1 MTKGLR
7 VLIVDDNPDDRRLA
21 ARALAA
27 EFGGI
32 ELTEAIDEESL
43 AEALELGN
51 FDAVITDYRLRW
63 TTGLDVL
70 REVKER
76 SPTVP
81 VVMFTG
87 TGTEDVAVAAMKS
100 GLDDYVVKTPR
111 HFARLPMAIKTSLER
126 QRGRAAEIELGSA
139 VDRFRALIENAADVV
154 LVIAEDTTFT
164 FASPSV
170 QPTLGWSVDEVVGRS
185 FTEFVAEKEIERFR
199 ADFRALVKKPGFV
212 EPFLSRIQ
220 HRDGS
225 WRELEGTAQ
234 SLLDIPSVKGIVV
247 NARDVTERNRL
258 EEQLRITER
267 MEAVGRLAGG
277 VAHDLNNLLTVIS
290 GSATFLLEDLPEDS
304 QLRDD
309 AVQIKTAT
317 DRATSLIGRLLD
329 FGRRKPGTLSSLDLN
344 SVIAEFEPILQKV
357 LGEGTELVV
366 DLDPT
371 LDIVETDRVQLEQ
384 VIVNLIIN
392 ARDATLHKGTV
403 AIKTGGVV
411 LTEHEPKLGLSL
423 GRYVWLSV
431 SDDGIGMAPEV
442 RERVFEPFFTT
453 KEGKGTGL
461 GLASAYGVV
470 TQSGGT
476 ITVESALG
484 EGATFRVYL
493 PSETQS

>member
-32 ELTEAIDEESL
+32 ELTEAIDAESL
-43 AEALELGN
+43 AKALELGN
-51 FDAVITDYRLRW
+51 FDAVVTDYRLRW
-63 TTGLDVL
+63 TTGVDVL

-111 HFARLPMAIKTSLER
+111 HFARLPMAVKASLER

-139 VDRFRALIENAADVV
+139 VDRFRALIENAVDVV

-170 QPTLGWSVDEVVGRS
+170 QPTLGWSVDELVGRS
-185 FTEFVAEKEIERFR
+185 FTELVAEEEIERFR
-199 ADFRALVKKPGFV
+199 EDFHALFKKPGFV
-212 EPFLSRIQ
+212 DTFLSWIQ

-225 WRELEGTAQ
+225 WRQLEGTAQ
-234 SLLDIPSVKGIVV
+234 SLLDNPSVKGIVV

-290 GSATFLLEDLPEDS
+290 GNASFLLEDLPDES

-309 AVQIKTAT
+309 ALQIKTAS
-317 DRATSLIGRLLD
+317 DRATSLIAQLLD
-329 FGRRKPGTLSSLDLN
+329 FGRRRPGAPSSLDLN
-344 SVIAEFEPILQKV
+344 SVIVDFEPMLRKL
-357 LGEGTELVV
+357 LGEGTDLVI

-371 LDIVETDRVQLEQ
+371 LDTVEADRVQLEQ
-384 VIVNLIIN
+384 VIVNLIVN
-392 ARDATLHKGTV
+392 ARDATSHKGTV
-403 AIKTGGVV
+403 TIKTGGVV
-411 LTEHEPKLGLSL
+411 FTEHEPTLGLGS

-431 SDDGIGMAPEV
+431 SDDGVGMSPEI

-453 KEGKGTGL
+453 KEGTGTGL
-461 GLASAYGVV
+461 GLASAYGIIA
-470 TQSGGT
+470 QSGGT
-476 ITVESALG
+476 ITAESEPG
-484 EGATFRVYL
+484 KGATFRVFV
-493 PSETQS
+493 PSAT

>member
-1 MTKGLR
+1 MTEGLR
-7 VLIVDDNPDDRRLA
+7 ILIVDDNPDDRRLA

-32 ELTEAIDEESL
+32 ELTEAIDAESL
-43 AEALELGN
+43 AKALELGN

-126 QRGRAAEIELGSA
+126 QRGKAAEVELGSA
-139 VDRFRALIENAADVV
+139 VDRFRALIENATDVV

-170 QPTLGWSVDEVVGRS
+170 QPTLGWSADELVGRS
-185 FTEFVAEKEIERFR
+185 FTELVAEEEIERFR
-199 ADFRALVKKPGFV
+199 EAARALVKKPGFV
-212 EPFLSRIQ
+212 ETFLSPIQ

-225 WRELEGTAQ
+225 WRQLEGTAQ
-234 SLLDIPSVKGIVV
+234 SLLDTPSVKGIVV
-247 NARDVTERNRL
+247 NLRDVTERNRL

-290 GSATFLLEDLPEDS
+290 GSASFLLEDLPDDNR
-304 QLRDD
+304 LRED
-309 AVQIKTAT
+309 AVQIKTAS
-317 DRATSLIGRLLD
+317 DRATSLIAQLLD

-344 SVIAEFEPILQKV
+344 SVIADFEPLLRKV
-357 LGEGTELVV
+357 LGEGTELVI

-371 LDIVETDRVQLEQ
+371 LDTVEADRVQLEQ
-384 VIVNLIIN
+384 VIVNLIVN
-392 ARDATLHKGTV
+392 ARDATSHQGTV
-403 AIKTGGVV
+403 TIKTGGVV
-411 LTEHEPKLGLSL
+411 FTEHNPTLGLGP
-423 GRYVWLSV
+423 GRYAWLSV
-431 SDDGIGMAPEV
+431 RDNGVGMPPEI

-453 KEGKGTGL
+453 KEGSGTGL
-461 GLASAYGVV
+461 GLASAYGIIAHN
-470 TQSGGT
+470 GGT
-476 ITVESALG
+476 ITAESEPG
-484 EGATFRVYL
+484 EGTTFRVFV
-493 PSETQS
+493 PSAT